1 MTKLRQRYEN
11 LQNALVAEE
20 QTTRVPWIIKET
32 RTKVQILGKA
42 VNVENKVL
50 TQQEALRKN
59 LMELFMLTR
68 DIKYKYAAERLA
80 VLLS

>member
-20 QTTRVPWIIKET
+20 QTTRVPWILNET